1 MPACAHALLAARP
14 PPAVY
19 STYVVR
25 SPKVPTECWNNNP
38 CAMANVPALCHGP
51 EGTATVGIWQ
61 GNRRT
66 GRRTWLDIRPAFS
79 FRRRPDIDPSVL

>member
-51 EGTATVGIWQ
+51 EGATTVGTWQ
-61 GNRRT
+61 GNRHK
-66 GRRTWLDIRPAFS
+66 GRRTWLDTRPAFS